1 MQTRR
6 QEIRCI
12 QQEKQLAH
20 CGLSL
25 VSRLCG
31 GRGRKRRDSGG
42 IELAKQAESYHYGVF
57 HQDFNIIRMKSSYEE
72 KFASEVELRIWSEKT
87 VQEKKMDSFMA
98 S

>member
-1 MQTRR
+1 MYTAGEAACSLWAQPCLSPVWR
-6 QEIRCI
+6 EG
-12 QQEKQLAH
+12 EKKE
-20 CGLSL
+20 
-25 VSRLCG
+25 RF
-31 GRGRKRRDSGG
+31 GG

-57 HQDFNIIRMKSSYEE
+57 HQDFNIIRMKSSYKE